1 MKVVGVVGSPSRNG
15 NTAVLVREALR
26 AAAAQGAEVEE
37 IFLPEHNLLF
47 CQGCSRCMTDGRC
60 HLSDD
65 FEEIRSKVY
74 AADGLVL
81 GSPTYGGGPSAIMKN
96 FFDRLGLYTV
106 FTSSL
111 GGKYLVGISTASAMG
126 AGAVAKKL
134 TEVVGGAFGTLFA
147 RGYVSGSLGIARGGK
162 RIEEQPKAL
171 EKARRLGE
179 RLVDDIRRG
188 RRYPLQNL
196 QGRAMSTLFLRP
208 AFERSI
214 KEYRHKEMKAVYES
228 LVRRGLIEAVDAGE
242 SRREA
247 GVGVS

>member
-1 MKVVGVVGSPSRNG
+1 MKIVGVIGSPSRDG
-15 NTAVLVREALR
+15 NTAVLAREALR

-37 IFLPEHNLLF
+37 VFLAEHNLRF
-47 CQGCSRCMTDGRC
+47 CQGCSRCMVEGKC
-60 HLSDD
+60 SLPDD
-65 FEEIRSKVY
+65 FEEIRASVY

-111 GGKYLVGISTASAMG
+111 GGKYVVGISTASSAG
-126 AGAVAKKL
+126 AGAVAKGL
-134 TEVVGGAFGTLFA
+134 TGVVGGAFGALFA
-147 RGYVSGSLGIARGGK
+147 RGYVSGSLGVVRGGK

-188 RRYPLQNL
+188 RSYPFQNL
-196 QGRAMSTLFLRP
+196 QGRALGALFLRR

-214 KEYRHKEMKAVYES
+214 KEYRHREMKAVYES
-228 LVRRGLIEAVDAGE
+228 LVRRGLIEPVDAAE
-242 SRREA
+242 PRRE
-247 GVGVS
+247 VGLKAS